1 MKWLQDNPVGM
12 VLASIAGVFL
22 VLALGMAIVWTLPV
36 AVEIDEIETGEKDGV
51 DTVVAAPR
59 VSDMHELKVIN
70 EKPVFSESRL
80 PVIAEVID
88 DEESEDM
95 EDVSIAVKDAPDVKL
110 TGIIITPDMKIVTL
124 TPSQGGLES
133 VMAYEGEPLIGEYV
147 GWHVGQVN
155 SRTVVLESTD
165 GQQLE
170 LELQVHDTTIEEP
183 PKPVMATAAAATA
196 TPAQAE
202 AGQGAQVTGEDE
214 QPLSRA
220 EQIRQR
226 IAERREELRLEQQQ
240 AAEEQK
246 AVRAAGVSAY
256 QAAIRGMTKNKPKDP
271 SSDDKND
278 G

>member
-22 VLALGMAIVWTLPV
+22 VLALVMAIVWTLPV
-36 AVEIDEIETGEKDGV
+36 AVEIDEIEAGEKGGV

-59 VSDMHELKVIN
+59 VSEMRELKVIN

-80 PVIAEVID
+80 PVIADVTDSEND
-88 DEESEDM
+88 EDM
-95 EDVSIAVKDAPDVKL
+95 QDVSIAVKNAPDVKL
-110 TGIIITPDMKIVTL
+110 TGIIITPDMKIATL

-133 VMAYEGEPLIGEYV
+133 VMAHEGESLIGEYV

-155 SRTVVLESTD
+155 SRSVVLESID

-170 LELQVHDTTIEEP
+170 LGLQVHDTTIKEP
-183 PKPVMATAAAATA
+183 PKPIMAAAAA
-196 TPAQAE
+196 QLAEDTPGHG
-202 AGQGAQVTGEDE
+202 GQPDGEDG

-226 IAERREELRLEQQQ
+226 IAERREELRLEQEQ
-240 AAEEQK
+240 AREVEASK
-246 AVRAAGVSAY
+246 SPSPSGY
-256 QAAIRGMTKNKPKDP
+256 QNAIRNLINTGSKDQ
-271 SSDDKND
+271 SKND
-278 G
+278 KKDG